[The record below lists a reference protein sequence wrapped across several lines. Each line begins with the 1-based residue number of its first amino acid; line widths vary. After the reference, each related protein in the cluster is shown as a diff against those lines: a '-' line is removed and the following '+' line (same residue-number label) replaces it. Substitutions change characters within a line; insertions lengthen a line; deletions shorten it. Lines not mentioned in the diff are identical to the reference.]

1 MKLTVLILLGIVSS
15 LAFAKSSVVDLKDQI
30 LIPLKSC
37 PERVWP
43 AYSPLKDAEFV
54 FTVPS
59 EDTSYLIKMDGT
71 MIQVRLQEWGEEGL
85 SPYTFIEKSGKKF
98 IVINVDEYESD
109 NALLETAYHE
119 AFHYLGQEN
128 LTPEILVEREEI
140 MPMNLH
146 SNSARTMQIR
156 NLKAYLSDKNEEH
169 LQKAS
174 YWEKIIKRDYLED
187 WKSNQHWDIAEGS
200 AEFVGNYSLA
210 LSKLGCSATEN
221 ELLNFVLD
229 YSEKLPDISGKLTQ
243 SYKAGQYA
251 YMVARINKMDEVFH
265 SVSKSPVTKVLNQY
279 DTLEEALDLSLFRE
293 FEENFGYVNSVVE
306 TTKQQISSAE
316 AFLAIPLDSAAG
328 AIQGMGFYKILINTE
343 PIMIFPEARIRF
355 SNARG
360 SIELLEKN
368 IILQI
373 NPIEICGKHD
383 GYYLIPVS
391 NSDEINSND
400 GISGNSF
407 RFKEDGS
414 FLNKKLM
421 CII

>member
-1 MKLTVLILLGIVSS
+1 MKLTVLFLLGIVSS
-15 LAFAKSSVVDLKDQI
+15 LAFAKSSVVELKDQI

-43 AYSPLKDAEFV
+43 AYSPLRDAEFV

-71 MIQVRLQEWGEEGL
+71 MIQVPLQEWGDEGL

-128 LTPEILVEREEI
+128 LTPEILVEREEV

-146 SNSARTMQIR
+146 SSSARTMQIR
-156 NLKAYLSDKNEEH
+156 NLKAYLNDNNEEH

-174 YWEKIIKRDYLED
+174 YWEKTIKRDYLED
-187 WKSNQHWDIAEGS
+187 WKSNQHWDITEGS

-210 LSKLGCSATEN
+210 ISKLGCSATEK

-251 YMVARINKMDEVFH
+251 YMVARINRIEAVFKT
-265 SVSKSPVTKVLNQY
+265 VSQSPVTEILSRY
-279 DTLEEALDLSLFRE
+279 DALEENLNLSLFNE
-293 FEENFGYVNSVVE
+293 FQESFGYVNSVVE
-306 TTKQQISSAE
+306 STKQEIMEAE
-316 AFLAIPLDSAAG
+316 AFLAVPTNSLVG
-328 AIQGMGFYKILINTE
+328 AMQGMGFYKIMTNTS
-343 PIMIFPEARIRF
+343 PIMIFPEARIKL
-355 SNARG
+355 SSAQGNMD
-360 SIELLEKN
+360 LLEKN
-368 IILQI
+368 IILQL
-373 NPIEICGKHD
+373 NPTEMCGKSD
-383 GYYLIPVS
+383 TYFLIPVT
-391 NSDEINSND
+391 NYTEVNSND

-407 RFKEDGS
+407 RFKEDGT
-414 FLNKKLM
+414 FLDKKLM
-421 CII
+421 CLF